1 MNNLRRNV
9 LKGAGS
15 AGVVSVAVM
24 AGLLKPGMAFVEQGG
39 L

>member
-9 LKGAGS
+9 LKGAG
-15 AGVVSVAVM
+15 ATTAVSVAVM
-24 AGLLKPGMAFVEQGG
+24 AGLLKPGMA